1 MEFKRGGEDTQAGE
15 PQKGRA
21 RLRPLAQMWPYVAR
35 YKGRLIAALVA
46 LLAASGATLIIPVA
60 VRRVIDHGF
69 SRANAEF
76 VDQYFAVMMAVVA
89 LLAVASASRFYFVTW
104 LGERVV
110 SDVRSAV
117 FAHILNLSP
126 SFYDRSQTGEV
137 ISRLTADTTQ
147 IKAAVGASMSIALR
161 NLFLL
166 IGAMVMMVVT
176 SPRLSGL
183 VLGAIPIIVLPLVG
197 FGRSVRRRSRLAQDT
212 LADATSY
219 ASETISSVRAVQAFN
234 HERASAGRFAAAVET
249 AFGAARASITARA
262 GLTFG
267 AIFLVFASVVG
278 VLWYGAQDVLDGR
291 ITGGQ
296 LSQFVL
302 YSVFAAGAM
311 GELSQVWGEVSQASG
326 AAERLSELLAI
337 RPAIKAPANPQDLP
351 DPARGEVAFEDVG
364 FAYET
369 RADAPVVEGV
379 SFSVAAGET
388 VAIVGPSGAGKST
401 LFHLL
406 LRFYD
411 PSSGTIRVDG
421 VELTRAD
428 PAQIRARMAIVP
440 QETAIFAASIGDN
453 IRFGR
458 LDASDEDVRAA
469 ARAAR
474 VDEFVD
480 PLPEGFDTLVGER
493 GVTLSGGQRQRI
505 AIARAILKD
514 APILLLDEATSALDA
529 ESEKAVQEALEVLMQ
544 GRTTL
549 VIAHRLA
556 TVKKADRI
564 LVMEDGRIV
573 EQGSHGDLAGQGGLY
588 SRLAKLQF
596 SDQPAA

>member
-428 PAQIRARMAIVP
+428 PAQIRARIAIVP

-480 PLPEGFDTLVGER
+480 PLPE
-493 GVTLSGGQRQRI
+493 
-505 AIARAILKD
+505 
-514 APILLLDEATSALDA
+514 
-529 ESEKAVQEALEVLMQ
+529 
-544 GRTTL
+544 
-549 VIAHRLA
+549 
-556 TVKKADRI
+556 
-564 LVMEDGRIV
+564 
-573 EQGSHGDLAGQGGLY
+573 
-588 SRLAKLQF
+588 
-596 SDQPAA
+596 